1 MAILQEKLSQV
12 LPQQLSGISSFVK
25 EYGDKVVSEVN
36 ISQVYGGLR
45 GGKGLVCDT
54 SEVPPDK
61 RLIIRGIELKDLTD
75 KLPEEI
81 YWLLLTSELPNVA
94 N

>member
-25 EYGDKVVSEVN
+25 EY
-36 ISQVYGGLR
+36 GLR